1 MISLARA
8 LALIAAV
15 LCGSASEARAYDLT
29 ETEALRL
36 LRAGP
41 YHRELRARVEIARA
55 RSRQGTF
62 YPNPS
67 LSTTFESAGRTDFY
81 MFEQP
86 LALNGR
92 LRLLSQ
98 AGESLVA
105 AADSLAEHELR
116 GIEAQVRRAFHW
128 LAHAQRR
135 EHRIRAGIV
144 DLREL
149 HRILE
154 ERESA
159 GEGSKFDRLRAEREI
174 VERETEL
181 AGAEAAIAEA
191 QASLASYYLG
201 AGVDS
206 DRLVANGTL
215 LPAYPLP
222 ALADAVLDGLAARS
236 DYRVEADRIREH
248 EFRAAAAGRRRIPNP
263 VVSGGLKRAE
273 IGDRTASGPVLAVS
287 IGLPVFDK
295 GRSDRQLAEAEA
307 APRPRKPGNPRDPD
321 SGRGPVR
328 PCRLAHSSP
337 DRRRIRVRVGKPGRR
352 DSPDRGNRL
361 SRGRGRHPGAAR
373 CLSGGAGCR
382 TETARA
388 ARRRQA
394 GRSGLRLGIGQEAD
408 SMNTRVFSVMLL
420 ALGCAGPQPE
430 PTVAEEEGPEPVVVT
445 LWSDRTELFVE
456 FPPLRPGETSR
467 FAVHLTDL
475 KSFEPLREGSV
486 DVRLDYPGG
495 ESRRFVADTPSR
507 PGIFGGGRGAAQE
520 RQSVG
525 DRFGSLPGD
534 RGFPRPRAHA
544 GGRRPVRR
552 RRALGGGGASQGA
565 SRS

>member
-36 LRAGP
+36 LREGP
-41 YHRELRARVEIARA
+41 YHRELQARVEIARA

-67 LSTTFESAGRTDFY
+67 VSTTFESAGRTDFY

-116 GIEAQVRRAFHW
+116 GIEAQVRRAFHR

-159 GEGSKFDRLRAEREI
+159 GEGSRFDRLRAEREI

-191 QASLASYYLG
+191 QASLASYLG

-222 ALADAVLDGLAARS
+222 ALADAVADGLAARS

-307 APRPRKPGNPRDPD
+307 ARARASREILET
-321 SGRGPVR
+321 RIRAEVR
-328 PCRLAHSSP
+328 SAHAALRI
-337 DRRRIRVRVGKPGRR
+337 RRRIAGEYG
-352 DSPDRGNRL
+352 
-361 SRGRGRHPGAAR
+361 
-373 CLSGGAGCR
+373 SGSGS
-382 TETARA
+382 RA
-388 ARRRQA
+388 AEIRRIAEIAYREGEVGILELLDAYRVAQVA
-394 GRSGLRLGIGQEAD
+394 ELRLLELRAD
-408 SMNTRVFSVMLL
+408 AKL
-420 ALGCAGPQPE
+420 AE
-430 PTVAEEEGPEPVVVT
+430 
-445 LWSDRTELFVE
+445 
-456 FPPLRPGETSR
+456 
-467 FAVHLTDL
+467 
-475 KSFEPLREGSV
+475 V
-486 DVRLDYPGG
+486 DFDW
-495 ESRRFVADTPSR
+495 
-507 PGIFGGGRGAAQE
+507 
-520 RQSVG
+520 
-525 DRFGSLPGD
+525 
-534 RGFPRPRAHA
+534 
-544 GGRRPVRR
+544 
-552 RRALGGGGASQGA
+552 ALA
-565 SRS
+565 RKLIP